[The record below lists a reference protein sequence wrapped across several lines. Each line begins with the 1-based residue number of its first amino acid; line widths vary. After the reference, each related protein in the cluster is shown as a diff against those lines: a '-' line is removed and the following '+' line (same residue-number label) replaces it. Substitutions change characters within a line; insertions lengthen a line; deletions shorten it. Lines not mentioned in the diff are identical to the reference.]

1 MVRRIAI
8 EIDGQAIGTAELRDL
23 DAPRTS
29 DAVWESMPWQ
39 SQLMHCTSSG
49 ECVFFAVT
57 SPLSIDS
64 PAALAPATGPNHV
77 VHGLPR
83 VLPENLTVMVSAGDF
98 VLTPDKACIIVYGRR
113 CMIRA
118 YVGELPSNAFA
129 MIREPAILDRLEA
142 VASRTL
148 IEGAK
153 TIVIRRATQS
163 HRRSA
168 GQLMQHPSPM
178 TEIRDRVGGAGR

>member
-23 DAPRTS
+23 EAPRTS
-29 DAVWESMPWQ
+29 DAVWESLPWQ

-57 SPLSIDS
+57 KPLSIDS
-64 PAALAPATGPNHV
+64 AAALAPLTGPSHV

-83 VLPENLTVMVSAGDF
+83 VLPENLTVMVSQGDF

-129 MIREPAILDRLEA
+129 MIREPKIIDRLEA
-142 VASRTL
+142 VATRTL
-148 IEGAK
+148 TEGAK
-153 TIVIRRATQS
+153 TIVIRRATES
-163 HRRSA
+163 HRR
-168 GQLMQHPSPM
+168 
-178 TEIRDRVGGAGR
+178 GGAHPDAAEAVHD

>member
-1 MVRRIAI
+1 MVRRISI
-8 EIDGQAIGTAELRDL
+8 EIDGQAIGNAELRDL

-29 DAVWESMPWQ
+29 DAVWESLPWQ

-57 SPLSIDS
+57 NSLAIDS
-64 PAALAPATGPNHV
+64 PAALAPITGPSHV

-129 MIREPAILDRLEA
+129 MIRDPNILDRLEA

-153 TIVIRRATQS
+153 TIVIRRATDS
-163 HRRSA
+163 HRR
-168 GQLMQHPSPM
+168 
-178 TEIRDRVGGAGR
+178 GAVHADPTPVLHE